1 MGGRL
6 IVTLGLI
13 YLGFSALG
21 IAAAVNIVRKAGYS
35 GWWVLAGFVPLA
47 NVVMVF
53 AFAFADW
60 PVLQDARRA
69 QRPAEPKGHPSF
81 GPAQTFKP
89 APTFNPGQTPQP
101 AYGYPAA
108 QPQGYAYQVPST
120 PPPTFDPAAG
130 HAPSEQPRPY
140 GT

>member
-13 YLGFSALG
+13 YLGFSVLG
-21 IAAAVNIVRKAGYS
+21 IGAAVSIVRKAGYS

-60 PVLQDARRA
+60 PVLQDLRRT
-69 QRPAEPKGHPSF
+69 QRVHAAEPKGHPSF
-81 GPAQTFKP
+81 SP
-89 APTFNPGQTPQP
+89 APTPQP
-101 AYGYPAA
+101 ALGYPAA
-108 QPQGYAYQVPST
+108 GY
-120 PPPTFDPAAG
+120 PPA
-130 HAPSEQPRPY
+130 EQPRPY
-140 GT
+140 GA